1 MASTSDEIMLQKDT
15 RRKLKQF
22 DKIRGKEVQTG
33 EFWDVVVIT
42 AVDKEQELA
51 YQQQV
56 AEKRNRKELPL
67 GVRYHVFADP
77 PGAKIGNGGST
88 LYALTCL
95 EQLYGGQWDNFTI
108 LLIHAGGYSQR
119 LPSASALGKI
129 FTALPMGYP
138 IYQMLEL
145 KLAAY
150 IDFPRLMSPGVLVT
164 CADDI
169 EVFST
174 GPKEMIKF
182 DKPGFTALAHPSSLT
197 VGTTHGVYVLEP
209 SALPEY
215 HELEYRTCR
224 HFLHK
229 PTIQKMHQAG
239 AVAKRTDLEVSTVK
253 GDGEK
258 GTASSEIVYT
268 DSLFYI
274 DHSTAKLM
282 LAFYKEIGPLRCE
295 IDAYGDFLQA
305 LGTEATLDYTRNTVN
320 VTREDSQLIE
330 MRERIFWL
338 LKGTPL
344 NVIVL
349 NNSKFYH
356 IGTTKEYIF
365 HFTQDD
371 KLKAELGLQSR
382 TFSIFSVES
391 EHLAKSACI
400 IHSILDSRS
409 SVGCGS
415 VVEYC
420 RLGPEVSVEENC
432 IVSSSCIIMKTIIP
446 PKSFVYSLSLN
457 IDEQLMYS
465 TIACGLEDDFKK
477 NVKSLSEVHSLQYC
491 GIILLHCLDL
501 WGLKASEQLFSDS
514 STGLSLWN
522 ARIFPVCLSLE
533 ESALLSVS
541 MLNAVHNHSRCNISD
556 RKLLSIAEMLSFKD
570 VEDMLLFR
578 HRLCEEIGIRC
589 KT

>member
-1 MASTSDEIMLQKDT
+1 MATSSAEIMLQKDT

-51 YQQQV
+51 YQQQI

-67 GVRYHVFADP
+67 GVHYHVFADP
-77 PGAKIGNGGST
+77 PGPKIGNGGST

-95 EQLYGGQWDNFTI
+95 EQLYGGQWEHFTI

-129 FTALPMGYP
+129 FTALPMGSP
-138 IYQMLEL
+138 IFQMLEL

-150 IDFPRLMSPGVLVT
+150 IDFPRHMSPGVLVT

-169 EVFST
+169 ELFCT
-174 GPKEMIKF
+174 GTKEIIKF

-197 VGTTHGVYVLEP
+197 IGTTHGVYVLEP
-209 SALPEY
+209 SALPE
-215 HELEYRTCR
+215 HHDLEYRVCR

-229 PTIQKMHQAG
+229 PTIQMMHQAG
-239 AVAKRTDLEVSTVK
+239 AVAKRRNLALSSVEDDS
-253 GDGEK
+253 EK

-274 DHSTAKLM
+274 DHRTTRLL
-282 LAFYKEIGPLRCE
+282 LAFYKEIGTLGCE

-305 LGTEATLDYTRNTVN
+305 LGTEATLDYTRNTAN
-320 VTREDSQLIE
+320 VTKKDSQLIE
-330 MRERIFWL
+330 MRENIFWL

-365 HFTQDD
+365 HLTQDD
-371 KLKAELGLQSR
+371 KLRAELGLQSR
-382 TFSIFSVES
+382 IFSIFSRES
-391 EHLAKSACI
+391 EHSAKSTCVI
-400 IHSILDSRS
+400 YSILDSRS
-409 SVGCGS
+409 SVGSGS

-420 RLGPEVSVEENC
+420 RLGPDVSLGENC
-432 IVSSSCIIMKTIIP
+432 IVSSSCISMKTIIP
-446 PKSFVYSLSLN
+446 PKSFVYSLSLK
-457 IDEQLMYS
+457 IDGQLMYS
-465 TIACGLEDDFKK
+465 TIACGLEEDFKK
-477 NVKSLSEVHSLQYC
+477 TVKSLSDVHSLQYC
-491 GIILLHCLDL
+491 GLILPYCLDL
-501 WGLKASEQLFSDS
+501 WGLKASEQLFSDNR
-514 STGLSLWN
+514 TGLGLWN
-522 ARIFPVCLSLE
+522 ARIFPVCLSLGE
-533 ESALLSVS
+533 CALLSVS
-541 MLNAVHNHSRCNISD
+541 MLNAVHNDCQCDISD

-578 HRLCEEIGIRC
+578 HKLCEEIDIQC

>member
-1 MASTSDEIMLQKDT
+1 MATSSDESMLQKDT

-51 YQQQV
+51 YQLQI
-56 AEKRNRKELPL
+56 AEKLNRKELPL
-67 GVRYHVFADP
+67 GVHYHVFADP
-77 PGAKIGNGGST
+77 PGAKI
-88 LYALTCL
+88 
-95 EQLYGGQWDNFTI
+95 
-108 LLIHAGGYSQR
+108 GGYSQR

-129 FTALPMGYP
+129 FTALPMGCP
-138 IYQMLEL
+138 IFQMLEL

-150 IDFPRLMSPGVLVT
+150 IDFPRFMSPGVLVT

-169 EVFST
+169 ELFST
-174 GPKEMIKF
+174 GTKEIIKF

-197 VGTTHGVYVLEP
+197 IGTTHGVYVLEP
-209 SALPEY
+209 SVLPEHY
-215 HELEYRTCR
+215 ELEYRVCR

-229 PTIQKMHQAG
+229 PTIQMMHQAG
-239 AVAKRTDLEVSTVK
+239 AVTKMRNLELHSVE

-274 DHSTAKLM
+274 DHSTAKIL
-282 LAFYKEIGPLRCE
+282 LAFNKEIGTLSCE

-305 LGTEATLDYTRNTVN
+305 LGSEATLDYTRNTVN
-320 VTREDSQLIE
+320 VTKKDTQLIE
-330 MRERIFWL
+330 MREKIFWL
-338 LKGTPL
+338 LKGTQL

-365 HFTQDD
+365 HLTQDD
-371 KLKAELGLQSR
+371 KLRAELGLQSKI
-382 TFSIFSVES
+382 FSIFSTES
-391 EHLAKSACI
+391 EHLAKSTCF

-409 SVGCGS
+409 SVGSGS

-420 RLGPEVSVEENC
+420 RLGPDVSLGENC
-432 IVSSSCIIMKTIIP
+432 IVSSSCITMKTIIP
-446 PKSFVYSLSLN
+446 TNSFVYSMSLK
-457 IDEQLMYS
+457 IDGQLMYS
-465 TIACGLEDDFKK
+465 TIACGLEDDLKK
-477 NVKSLSEVHSLQYC
+477 NVKSLSEIQSLQYF
-491 GIILLHCLDL
+491 GIILPYCLRL
-501 WGLKASEQLFSDS
+501 WGLKASEKLFSDNS
-514 STGLSLWN
+514 SGLGLWN

-533 ESALLSVS
+533 ESAVLSVS
-541 MLNAVHNHSRCNISD
+541 MLNAVHNNCQCGISD

-578 HRLCEEIGIRC
+578 HKLREEIGIQF

>member
-197 VGTTHGVYVLEP
+197 VGTTH
-209 SALPEY
+209 
-215 HELEYRTCR
+215 
-224 HFLHK
+224 
-229 PTIQKMHQAG
+229 
-239 AVAKRTDLEVSTVK
+239 
-253 GDGEK
+253 
-258 GTASSEIVYT
+258 
-268 DSLFYI
+268 
-274 DHSTAKLM
+274 
-282 LAFYKEIGPLRCE
+282 
-295 IDAYGDFLQA
+295 
-305 LGTEATLDYTRNTVN
+305 
-320 VTREDSQLIE
+320 
-330 MRERIFWL
+330 
-338 LKGTPL
+338 
-344 NVIVL
+344 
-349 NNSKFYH
+349 
-356 IGTTKEYIF
+356 
-365 HFTQDD
+365 
-371 KLKAELGLQSR
+371 
-382 TFSIFSVES
+382 
-391 EHLAKSACI
+391 
-400 IHSILDSRS
+400 
-409 SVGCGS
+409 
-415 VVEYC
+415 
-420 RLGPEVSVEENC
+420 
-432 IVSSSCIIMKTIIP
+432 
-446 PKSFVYSLSLN
+446 
-457 IDEQLMYS
+457 
-465 TIACGLEDDFKK
+465 
-477 NVKSLSEVHSLQYC
+477 
-491 GIILLHCLDL
+491 
-501 WGLKASEQLFSDS
+501 
-514 STGLSLWN
+514 
-522 ARIFPVCLSLE
+522 E